1 MEEIR
6 FCPEHGFY
14 RGKKCKCGAEGELI
28 LPKEKVEKLG
38 KFISGV
44 LRHFP
49 DKFGLNMDENGWVN
63 LESLARIVKRK
74 YRWANIWLIKAL
86 VYSDE
91 KQRYELKDDKIRAR
105 YGHSVDVKLND
116 LPQAEEDVL
125 YYGTSEEE
133 AHRMLEIGIK
143 PVNQRY
149 VHLSTTI
156 EKSKEVASIRTD
168 TPIVLEIDA
177 KKAREDGIRIVKA
190 NDLIAL
196 AEEIPAKYIK
206 RQIVFNQYSSS

>member
-14 RGKKCKCGAEGELI
+14 RGEKCKCGAEGELI

-63 LESLARIVKRK
+63 LESLARVVKRR

-116 LPQAEEDVL
+116 LPEAEEDVL

-177 KKAREDGIRIVKA
+177 KKARKDGIRIVKA